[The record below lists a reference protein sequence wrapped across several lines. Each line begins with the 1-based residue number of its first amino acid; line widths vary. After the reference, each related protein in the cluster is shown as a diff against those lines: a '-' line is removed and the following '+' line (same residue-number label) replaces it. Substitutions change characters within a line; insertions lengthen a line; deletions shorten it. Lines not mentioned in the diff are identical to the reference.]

1 MGELLSS
8 AMFQSVHIKSTSPAP
23 ILVVALG
30 PQQASVTL
38 FFDFLPIEKRKL
50 IRIIF
55 CGDVAVQQEM
65 MQARAV
71 IFVRSLVDYESLIAF
86 ARHIGLPMYHYC
98 DDNFNVICEEIERY
112 GSAYA
117 FYTRDNMRNT
127 LADFAG
133 CLLAVPNLIEF
144 YRLNNLHS
152 KLLLYPPIAA
162 FDEYGDLQPVRQ
174 PKQAFTVSFF
184 GGGDRRAAFNDYIV
198 PAVKQLS
205 KMQAIVLV
213 AFGIDRDTVNCEDFP
228 NLTVHYPPYEPDYAL
243 AIRQFRHYAPDVM
256 LHSSSPTRNN
266 AFKNCNNIINGAVA
280 GAAMICSRTEPYLG
294 LDEIDATLLA
304 DDTSQSWYLAMWQ
317 LANSAARL
325 KRLQIGAKRYC
336 ENTYSGA
343 QNSTV
348 VVDIL
353 ETCPPLTES
362 ILARRKVLAYQLAV
376 SQTAALERNV
386 MDAAGAVNIRAQA
399 LAEGA
404 AQQSKLFGEL
414 SINREKIS
422 ALAGVC
428 V

>member
-1 MGELLSS
+1 
-8 AMFQSVHIKSTSPAP
+8 MFQSVHIKSTPPAP

-38 FFDFLPIEKRKL
+38 FFDFLPIEIRRL
-50 IRIIF
+50 IRVIF
-55 CGDVAVQQEM
+55 CGDATVKQEM
-65 MQARAV
+65 IQARTV
-71 IFVRSLVDYESLIAF
+71 IFVRSLVDYEGLIAF
-86 ARHIGLPMYHYC
+86 AKHIGLPMYHYC
-98 DDNFNVICEEIERY
+98 DDNFNIICEEIERY

-133 CLLAVPNLIEF
+133 CLLAVPNLVEF

-162 FDEYGDLQPVRQ
+162 FSEYGDLRPVRQ
-174 PKQAFTVSFF
+174 RNQAFTVSFF

-205 KMQAIVLV
+205 KTQATVLV
-213 AFGIDRDTVNCEDFP
+213 AFGIDRGTVNCEDFP
-228 NLTVHYPPYEPDYAL
+228 NLMVHYPPYEPDYAL

-317 LANSAARL
+317 LANCTSRL
-325 KRLQIGAKRYC
+325 RQLQIGAKRYC

-348 VVDIL
+348 IVDML
-353 ETCPPLTES
+353 ETCPRLTDD
-362 ILARRKVLAYQLAV
+362 ILAQRKVLAYQLAV
-376 SQTAALERNV
+376 SQAATLEHDV
-386 MDAAGAVNIRAQA
+386 MDAADAVNIRAQA

-404 AQQSKLFGEL
+404 VHQNRLFGEL
-414 SINREKIS
+414 SVNREKIN
-422 ALAGVC
+422 ALAAGVS